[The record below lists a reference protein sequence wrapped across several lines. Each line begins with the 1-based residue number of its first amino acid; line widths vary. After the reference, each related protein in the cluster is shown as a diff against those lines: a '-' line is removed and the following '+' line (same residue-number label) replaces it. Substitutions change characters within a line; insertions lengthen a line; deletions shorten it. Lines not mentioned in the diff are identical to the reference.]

1 VNISFSIDTT
11 YKSNTWEGGR
21 LMDLN
26 RANQIVESPE
36 RIKVTYQGVPVWI
49 QTIDV
54 GTQTAVVYNEADPD
68 IEKTVP
74 VSDLKEEN

>member
-1 VNISFSIDTT
+1 
-11 YKSNTWEGGR
+11 
-21 LMDLN
+21 MDLN

-49 QTIDV
+49 QRIDD

-68 IEKTVP
+68 IENTVP